1 MMCQI
6 IGVEVK
12 NFSIFNKSK
21 SIFYKEN
28 RMILKKVDWQLVVL
42 VCSIIIIMIMGVRQ
56 SLGLFLEPISQFMKD
71 GKEFFSFA
79 IGFQA
84 IIWGVVTFGLGIL
97 IDKFGP
103 QKVLAFGIICFA
115 SGIFLMSNPAN
126 QLTLFSAT
134 TLMGFGLGGAGMATM
149 VSIAGK
155 VAPPEKRSLAMGL
168 IAAAASFGQ
177 FAVVLPTMWMNKEF
191 GWETSLLVLST
202 ISISLLLLLPLLN
215 NTNVTNNKK
224 EEFQNSLQNTLM
236 FSLKERNYILLIMG
250 FFVCGFHVTFIALHL
265 PADLMSKGISAEVAG
280 WSLAI
285 IGVTNI
291 IGTLSFGW
299 LGTKV
304 KKPVPLA
311 SIYLMRSLTIT
322 IFVLSPPS
330 ATVALLFG
338 AVIGILWLATVP
350 MTNAIILSFIGPKY
364 LATLSGICFI
374 CHQLGAVLGAWLGGK
389 FFDTYGSYENM
400 WWLSVALGIIAFLL
414 TITVKEEPFSV
425 NSEIKQ
431 TV

>member
-1 MMCQI
+1 
-6 IGVEVK
+6 
-12 NFSIFNKSK
+12 
-21 SIFYKEN
+21 
-28 RMILKKVDWQLVVL
+28 MISKKVDWQIVVL
-42 VCSIIIIMIMGVRQ
+42 VCSLIIIMIMGVRQ

-126 QLTLFSAT
+126 QITLFSAT

-191 GWETSLLVLST
+191 GWETSLVVLST
-202 ISISLLLLLPLLN
+202 ISLSLLILLPLLN
-215 NTNVTNNKK
+215 NTNEKNNKK
-224 EEFQNSLQNTLM
+224 EEFQTSLQNTLL

-304 KKPVPLA
+304 KKPLPLA

-322 IFVLSPPS
+322 IFILSPPS

-374 CHQLGAVLGAWLGGK
+374 CHQLGAVLGAWLGGR
-389 FFDTYGSYENM
+389 FFDAFGNYENM
-400 WWLSVALGIIAFLL
+400 WWLSVGLGVAAFLL

>member
-1 MMCQI
+1 ML
-6 IGVEVK
+6 
-12 NFSIFNKSK
+12 S
-21 SIFYKEN
+21 
-28 RMILKKVDWQLVVL
+28 KKVDWQIVVL
-42 VCSIIIIMIMGVRQ
+42 VCSLIIIMIMGVRQ
-56 SLGLFLEPISQFMKD
+56 SLGLFLEPISQYMKD

-191 GWETSLLVLST
+191 GWETSLVVLST
-202 ISISLLLLLPLLN
+202 ISLSLLILLPLLN
-215 NTNVTNNKK
+215 NTNEKNNKK
-224 EEFQNSLQNTLM
+224 EEFQTSLQNTLL

-304 KKPVPLA
+304 KKPLPLA

-322 IFVLSPPS
+322 IFILSPPS

-374 CHQLGAVLGAWLGGK
+374 CHQLGAVLGAWLGGR
-389 FFDTYGSYENM
+389 FFDAFGSYENM

>member
-1 MMCQI
+1 
-6 IGVEVK
+6 
-12 NFSIFNKSK
+12 
-21 SIFYKEN
+21 
-28 RMILKKVDWQLVVL
+28 MISKKVDWQVVVL
-42 VCSIIIIMIMGVRQ
+42 VCSLIIIMIMGVRQ

-191 GWETSLLVLST
+191 GWETSLVVLST
-202 ISISLLLLLPLLN
+202 ISLSLLILLPLLN
-215 NTNVTNNKK
+215 NTNEKNNKK
-224 EEFQNSLQNTLM
+224 EEFQTSLQNTLL

-304 KKPVPLA
+304 KKPLPLA

-322 IFVLSPPS
+322 IFILSPPS

-374 CHQLGAVLGAWLGGK
+374 CHQLGAVLGAWLGGR
-389 FFDTYGSYENM
+389 FFDAFGSYENM

>member
-1 MMCQI
+1 
-6 IGVEVK
+6 
-12 NFSIFNKSK
+12 
-21 SIFYKEN
+21 
-28 RMILKKVDWQLVVL
+28 MISKKVDWQIVVL
-42 VCSIIIIMIMGVRQ
+42 VCSLIIIMIMGVRQ
-56 SLGLFLEPISQFMKD
+56 SLGLFLEPISQFMQD

-191 GWETSLLVLST
+191 GWETSLVVLST
-202 ISISLLLLLPLLN
+202 ISLSLLILLPLLN
-215 NTNVTNNKK
+215 NTNEKNNKK
-224 EEFQNSLQNTLM
+224 EEFQTSLQNTLL

-304 KKPVPLA
+304 KKPLPLA

-322 IFVLSPPS
+322 IFILSPPS

-374 CHQLGAVLGAWLGGK
+374 CHQLGAVLGAWLGGR
-389 FFDTYGSYENM
+389 FFDAFGSYENM

>member
-1 MMCQI
+1 M
-6 IGVEVK
+6 ET
-12 NFSIFNKSK
+12 
-21 SIFYKEN
+21 
-28 RMILKKVDWQLVVL
+28 KKVDWQLVIL

-56 SLGLFLEPISQFMKD
+56 SLGLFLDPITSFMKS

-79 IGFQA
+79 IGVQA
-84 IIWGVVTFGLGIL
+84 IIWGVVTFFLGIL
-97 IDKFGP
+97 IDKLGP
-103 QKVLAFGIICFA
+103 QKVLAFGIISYS
-115 SGIFLMSNPAN
+115 SGIFLMSNP
-126 QLTLFSAT
+126 TSDFVLFSAT

-155 VAPPEKRSLAMGL
+155 VAPVNKRSLAMGL
-168 IAAAASFGQ
+168 VAAAASFGQ

-191 GWETSLLVLST
+191 GWEVSLVVLAS

-215 NTNVTNNKK
+215 STNEKNSNVQD
-224 EEFQNSLQNTLM
+224 FGNSLQQTIM
-236 FSLKERNYILLIMG
+236 FSLKERNYILLISG

-265 PADLMSKGISAEVAG
+265 PADLISKGISAEIAG

-291 IGTLSFGW
+291 IGTLGFGW
-299 LGTKV
+299 LGGKV
-304 KKPVPLA
+304 KKPMPL
-311 SIYLMRSLTIT
+311 SIIYLLRAVTIT

-330 ATVALLFG
+330 PFIALLFG

-374 CHQLGAVLGAWLGGK
+374 CHQLGAVLGAWLGGR
-389 FFDTYGSYENM
+389 FFDEYGSYENM

-414 TITVKEEPFSV
+414 TVTVKEEPFSV

-431 TV
+431 PS

>member
-1 MMCQI
+1 MI
-6 IGVEVK
+6 
-12 NFSIFNKSK
+12 SK
-21 SIFYKEN
+21 KI
-28 RMILKKVDWQLVVL
+28 DWQIVVL
-42 VCSIIIIMIMGVRQ
+42 VCSLIIIMIMGVRQ

-115 SGIFLMSNPAN
+115 SGIFLMSNPTN
-126 QLTLFSAT
+126 QITLFSAT

-191 GWETSLLVLST
+191 GWETSLVVLST
-202 ISISLLLLLPLLN
+202 ISLSLLILLPLLN
-215 NTNVTNNKK
+215 NTNEKNNKK
-224 EEFQNSLQNTLM
+224 EEFQTTLQNTLL

-304 KKPVPLA
+304 KKPLPLA

-322 IFVLSPPS
+322 IFILSPPS

>member
-1 MMCQI
+1 M
-6 IGVEVK
+6 ET
-12 NFSIFNKSK
+12 
-21 SIFYKEN
+21 
-28 RMILKKVDWQLVVL
+28 KKVEWQVVIL
-42 VCSIIIIMIMGVRQ
+42 VCSVVIIMIMGVRQ
-56 SLGLFLEPISQFMKD
+56 ALGLFLDPISQFMNS

-84 IIWGVVTFGLGIL
+84 MMWGLVTFFLGIVL
-97 IDKFGP
+97 DKFGP
-103 QKVLAFGIICFA
+103 KKVLAFGIICFA
-115 SGIFLMSNPAN
+115 LGIFLMSNP
-126 QLTLFSAT
+126 TSEIKLFSGT

-155 VAPPEKRSLAMGL
+155 VAPVKKRSLAMGL
-168 IAAAASFGQ
+168 VAAAGSFGQ
-177 FAVVLPTMWMNKEF
+177 FAVVIPTMWMNKEF
-191 GWETSLLVLST
+191 GWQFSLIILSL

-215 NTNVTNNKK
+215 NTDQTLEKTEQFK
-224 EEFQNSLQNTLM
+224 EGLKNTIFFTLAE
-236 FSLKERNYILLIMG
+236 KNYILLVLG
-250 FFVCGFHVTFIALHL
+250 FFVCGFHVTFIGLHL
-265 PADLMSKGISAEVAG
+265 PTDLISKGISAEVAG
-280 WSLAI
+280 WSLGI

-304 KKPVPLA
+304 KKPLPLA
-311 SIYLMRSLTIT
+311 FIYLMRSLTIT

-330 ATVALLFG
+330 AIIAILFG

-374 CHQLGAVLGAWLGGK
+374 CHQIGAVLGAWLGGR
-389 FFDTYGSYENM
+389 FFDVYGSYENM

-414 TITVKEEPFSV
+414 TITVKEEPFLV
-425 NSEIKQ
+425 NSEVKQ
-431 TV
+431 TG

>member
-1 MMCQI
+1 
-6 IGVEVK
+6 
-12 NFSIFNKSK
+12 
-21 SIFYKEN
+21 
-28 RMILKKVDWQLVVL
+28 MISKKVDWQVVVL
-42 VCSIIIIMIMGVRQ
+42 VCSLIIIMIMGVRQ
-56 SLGLFLEPISQFMKD
+56 SLGLFLEPISQFMQD

-115 SGIFLMSNPAN
+115 SGIFLMSNPTN
-126 QLTLFSAT
+126 QITLFSAT

-191 GWETSLLVLST
+191 GWETSLVVLST
-202 ISISLLLLLPLLN
+202 ISLSLLILLPLLN
-215 NTNVTNNKK
+215 NTNEKNNKK
-224 EEFQNSLQNTLM
+224 EEFQTSLQNTLL

-304 KKPVPLA
+304 KKPLPLA

-322 IFVLSPPS
+322 IFILSPPS

-374 CHQLGAVLGAWLGGK
+374 CHQLGAVLGAWLGGR
-389 FFDTYGSYENM
+389 FFDTFGSYENM
-400 WWLSVALGIIAFLL
+400 WWLSVGLGVAAFLL

>member
-1 MMCQI
+1 M
-6 IGVEVK
+6 
-12 NFSIFNKSK
+12 
-21 SIFYKEN
+21 
-28 RMILKKVDWQLVVL
+28 LPKKVDWQLVVL

-431 TV
+431 TI

>member
-1 MMCQI
+1 M
-6 IGVEVK
+6 
-12 NFSIFNKSK
+12 
-21 SIFYKEN
+21 
-28 RMILKKVDWQLVVL
+28 LPKKVDWQLVVL
-42 VCSIIIIMIMGVRQ
+42 VCSLIIIMIMGVRQ

-265 PADLMSKGISAEVAG
+265 PADLISKGISAEVAG

-330 ATVALLFG
+330 AKVALLFG

-374 CHQLGAVLGAWLGGK
+374 CHQLGAVLGAWLGGR
-389 FFDTYGSYENM
+389 FFDAFGSYENM
-400 WWLSVALGIIAFLL
+400 WWLSVGLGVAAFLL

>member
-1 MMCQI
+1 M
-6 IGVEVK
+6 
-12 NFSIFNKSK
+12 
-21 SIFYKEN
+21 
-28 RMILKKVDWQLVVL
+28 LPKKVDWQLVVL

-400 WWLSVALGIIAFLL
+400 WWLSVALGIIAFSL

>member
-1 MMCQI
+1 
-6 IGVEVK
+6 
-12 NFSIFNKSK
+12 
-21 SIFYKEN
+21 
-28 RMILKKVDWQLVVL
+28 MISKKVDWQVVVL
-42 VCSIIIIMIMGVRQ
+42 VCSLIIIMIMGVRQ
-56 SLGLFLEPISQFMKD
+56 SLGLFLEPISQFMQD

-191 GWETSLLVLST
+191 GWETSLVVLST
-202 ISISLLLLLPLLN
+202 ISLSLLILLPLLN
-215 NTNVTNNKK
+215 NTNEKNNKK
-224 EEFQNSLQNTLM
+224 EEFETSLQNTLL

-280 WSLAI
+280 WCLAI

-304 KKPVPLA
+304 KKPLPLA

-322 IFVLSPPS
+322 IFILSPPS

-338 AVIGILWLATVP
+338 VVIGILWLATVP

-374 CHQLGAVLGAWLGGK
+374 CHQLGAVLGAWLGGR
-389 FFDTYGSYENM
+389 FFDAFGSYENM
-400 WWLSVALGIIAFLL
+400 WWLSVGLGVAAFLL

>member
-1 MMCQI
+1 MLQ
-6 IGVEVK
+6 
-12 NFSIFNKSK
+12 
-21 SIFYKEN
+21 
-28 RMILKKVDWQLVVL
+28 KKVDWQLVVL

-115 SGIFLMSNPAN
+115 SGIFLMSNPSN

-191 GWETSLLVLST
+191 GWETSLVVLST
-202 ISISLLLLLPLLN
+202 ISLSLLILLPLLN
-215 NTNVTNNKK
+215 NTNEKNNKK
-224 EEFQNSLQNTLM
+224 EEFQSSLQNTLL

-322 IFVLSPPS
+322 IFILSPPS

-389 FFDTYGSYENM
+389 FFDAFGSYENM
-400 WWLSVALGIIAFLL
+400 WWLSVGLGVAAFLL

-425 NSEIKQ
+425 NSEIRLY
-431 TV
+431 

>member
-1 MMCQI
+1 M
-6 IGVEVK
+6 
-12 NFSIFNKSK
+12 
-21 SIFYKEN
+21 
-28 RMILKKVDWQLVVL
+28 LPKKVDWQLVVL

-56 SLGLFLEPISQFMKD
+56 SLGLFLEPISKFMND

-84 IIWGVVTFGLGIL
+84 IVWGVFTFGLGIL

-168 IAAAASFGQ
+168 IAAAGSFGQ

-191 GWETSLLVLST
+191 GWETSLVVLST

-265 PADLMSKGISAEVAG
+265 PADLMFKGISAEVAG

-291 IGTLSFGW
+291 IGTLTFGW

-322 IFVLSPPS
+322 IFILSPPS

-374 CHQLGAVLGAWLGGK
+374 CHQLGAVLGAWLGGR
-389 FFDTYGSYENM
+389 FFDMYGSYENM
-400 WWLSVALGIIAFLL
+400 WWLSVALGIVAFLL

>member
-1 MMCQI
+1 LEKNKVNWQI
-6 IGVEVK
+6 
-12 NFSIFNKSK
+12 
-21 SIFYKEN
+21 
-28 RMILKKVDWQLVVL
+28 VVL
-42 VCSIIIIMIMGVRQ
+42 VCSLIIIMIMGVRQ
-56 SLGLFLEPISQFMKD
+56 SLGLFLNPITQFMED

-84 IIWGVVTFGLGIL
+84 IVWGLVTFGLGIF

-103 QKVLAFGIICFA
+103 QKVLAFGIISFS
-115 SGIFLMSNPAN
+115 SGIFLMSNPSN
-126 QLTLFSAT
+126 QITLFSAT

-155 VAPPEKRSLAMGL
+155 VAPPQKRSLAMGL

-177 FAVVLPTMWMNKEF
+177 FAVVLPTMWMNKTF
-191 GWETSLLVLST
+191 GWETSLVVLS
-202 ISISLLLLLPLLN
+202 SISLSLLIVLPLLN
-215 NTNVTNNKK
+215 NTNKKNKK
-224 EEFQNSLQNTLM
+224 IDEFQNNLQNTLL
-236 FSLKERNYILLIMG
+236 FSLKDRNYILLIMG

-265 PADLMSKGISAEVAG
+265 PTDLMVKGISAEVAG

-291 IGTLSFGW
+291 IGTLGFGW

-304 KKPVPLA
+304 KKPIPLA

-322 IFVLSPPS
+322 IFILSPPS
-330 ATVALLFG
+330 TTIAILFG

-350 MTNAIILSFIGPKY
+350 MTNSIILAFIGPKY

-389 FFDTYGSYENM
+389 FFDIYGSYDNM

-425 NSEIKQ
+425 NSELKQ
-431 TV
+431 TT

>member
-1 MMCQI
+1 M
-6 IGVEVK
+6 
-12 NFSIFNKSK
+12 
-21 SIFYKEN
+21 
-28 RMILKKVDWQLVVL
+28 LPKKVDWQLVVL

-84 IIWGVVTFGLGIL
+84 IIWGIVTFGLGIL

-400 WWLSVALGIIAFLL
+400 WWLSVALGIVAFLL

>member
-1 MMCQI
+1 
-6 IGVEVK
+6 
-12 NFSIFNKSK
+12 
-21 SIFYKEN
+21 
-28 RMILKKVDWQLVVL
+28 MISKKVDWQIVVL
-42 VCSIIIIMIMGVRQ
+42 VCSLIIIMIMGVRQ

-126 QLTLFSAT
+126 QITLFSAT

-191 GWETSLLVLST
+191 GWETSLVVLST
-202 ISISLLLLLPLLN
+202 ISLSLLILLPLLN
-215 NTNVTNNKK
+215 NTNEKNNKK
-224 EEFQNSLQNTLM
+224 EEFQTSLQNTLL

-304 KKPVPLA
+304 KKPLPLA

-322 IFVLSPPS
+322 IFILSPPS

-374 CHQLGAVLGAWLGGK
+374 CHQLGAVLGAWLGGR
-389 FFDTYGSYENM
+389 FFDAFGSYENM
-400 WWLSVALGIIAFLL
+400 WWLSVALGITAFLL

>member
-1 MMCQI
+1 
-6 IGVEVK
+6 
-12 NFSIFNKSK
+12 
-21 SIFYKEN
+21 
-28 RMILKKVDWQLVVL
+28 MISKKVDWQIVVL
-42 VCSIIIIMIMGVRQ
+42 VCSLIIIMIMGVRQ

-126 QLTLFSAT
+126 QITLFSAT

-191 GWETSLLVLST
+191 GWETSLVVLST
-202 ISISLLLLLPLLN
+202 ISLSLLILLPLLN
-215 NTNVTNNKK
+215 NTNEKNNKK
-224 EEFQNSLQNTLM
+224 EEFQTSLQNTLL

-322 IFVLSPPS
+322 IFILSPPS

-389 FFDTYGSYENM
+389 FFDIYGSYENM
-400 WWLSVALGIIAFLL
+400 WWLSVALGIAAFLL

>member
-1 MMCQI
+1 
-6 IGVEVK
+6 
-12 NFSIFNKSK
+12 
-21 SIFYKEN
+21 
-28 RMILKKVDWQLVVL
+28 MISKKVDWQIVVL
-42 VCSIIIIMIMGVRQ
+42 VCSLIIIIIMGVRQ
-56 SLGLFLEPISQFMKD
+56 SLGLFLEPISQFMKE

-84 IIWGVVTFGLGIL
+84 IVWGVVTFGLGIL

-191 GWETSLLVLST
+191 GWETSLVVLST
-202 ISISLLLLLPLLN
+202 ISLSLLILLPLLN

-304 KKPVPLA
+304 KKPLPLA

-322 IFVLSPPS
+322 IFILSPPS

-374 CHQLGAVLGAWLGGK
+374 CHQLGAVLGAWLGGR
-389 FFDTYGSYENM
+389 FFDTFGSYENM
-400 WWLSVALGIIAFLL
+400 WWLSTALGIAAFLL

>member
-1 MMCQI
+1 
-6 IGVEVK
+6 
-12 NFSIFNKSK
+12 
-21 SIFYKEN
+21 
-28 RMILKKVDWQLVVL
+28 MISKKVDWQLVVL
-42 VCSIIIIMIMGVRQ
+42 VCSLIIIMIMGVRQ

>member
-1 MMCQI
+1 
-6 IGVEVK
+6 
-12 NFSIFNKSK
+12 
-21 SIFYKEN
+21 
-28 RMILKKVDWQLVVL
+28 MISKKVDWQLVVL
-42 VCSIIIIMIMGVRQ
+42 VCSLIIIMIMGVRQ

-84 IIWGVVTFGLGIL
+84 IIWGFVTFGLGIL

-191 GWETSLLVLST
+191 GWETSLVVLST

-265 PADLMSKGISAEVAG
+265 PADLMFKGISAEVAG

-322 IFVLSPPS
+322 IFILSPPS

-374 CHQLGAVLGAWLGGK
+374 CHQLGAVLGAWLGGR
-389 FFDTYGSYENM
+389 FFDIYGSYENM
-400 WWLSVALGIIAFLL
+400 WWLSVALGIVAFLL

>member
-1 MMCQI
+1 M
-6 IGVEVK
+6 
-12 NFSIFNKSK
+12 
-21 SIFYKEN
+21 
-28 RMILKKVDWQLVVL
+28 LPKKVDWQLVVL

-126 QLTLFSAT
+126 QLALVSAT

>member
-1 MMCQI
+1 M
-6 IGVEVK
+6 
-12 NFSIFNKSK
+12 
-21 SIFYKEN
+21 
-28 RMILKKVDWQLVVL
+28 LPKKVDWQLVVL

-84 IIWGVVTFGLGIL
+84 IIWGFVTFGLGIL

-155 VAPPEKRSLAMGL
+155 VAPREKRSLAMGL

-191 GWETSLLVLST
+191 GWETSLVVLST

-265 PADLMSKGISAEVAG
+265 PADLMFNGISAEVAG

-322 IFVLSPPS
+322 IFILSPPS

-374 CHQLGAVLGAWLGGK
+374 CHQLGAVLGAWLGGR
-389 FFDTYGSYENM
+389 FFDIYGSYENM
-400 WWLSVALGIIAFLL
+400 WWLSVALGIVAFLL

>member
-1 MMCQI
+1 
-6 IGVEVK
+6 
-12 NFSIFNKSK
+12 
-21 SIFYKEN
+21 
-28 RMILKKVDWQLVVL
+28 MISKKVDWQVVVL
-42 VCSIIIIMIMGVRQ
+42 VCSLIIIMIMGVRQ
-56 SLGLFLEPISQFMKD
+56 SLGLFLEPISQFMQD

-191 GWETSLLVLST
+191 GWETSLVVLST
-202 ISISLLLLLPLLN
+202 ISLSLLILLPLLN
-215 NTNVTNNKK
+215 NTNEKNNKK
-224 EEFQNSLQNTLM
+224 EEFQTSLQNTLL

-304 KKPVPLA
+304 KKPLPLA

-322 IFVLSPPS
+322 IFILSPPS

-374 CHQLGAVLGAWLGGK
+374 CHQLGAVLGAWLGGR
-389 FFDTYGSYENM
+389 FFDAFGSYENM
-400 WWLSVALGIIAFLL
+400 WWLSVGLGVAAFLL

>member
-1 MMCQI
+1 ML
-6 IGVEVK
+6 
-12 NFSIFNKSK
+12 S
-21 SIFYKEN
+21 
-28 RMILKKVDWQLVVL
+28 KKVDWQLIIL
-42 VCSIIIIMIMGVRQ
+42 VCSLIIIMIMGVRQ

-97 IDKFGP
+97 IDRFGP

-115 SGIFLMSNPAN
+115 SGIFLMSNPDN
-126 QLTLFSAT
+126 QIPLFSAT
-134 TLMGFGLGGAGMATM
+134 SLMGFGLGGAGMATM

-155 VAPPEKRSLAMGL
+155 VAPPKKRSIAMGL

-177 FAVVLPTMWMNKEF
+177 FAVVLPTMWMNKTF
-191 GWETSLLVLST
+191 GWETSLIVLSIIT
-202 ISISLLLLLPLLN
+202 ISMLILLPLLN
-215 NTNVTNNKK
+215 NTNEKVNQKDSFGN
-224 EEFQNSLQNTLM
+224 ELQNTLL
-236 FSLKERNYILLIMG
+236 FSLKERNYVLLVMG
-250 FFVCGFHVTFIALHL
+250 FFVCGFHVTFIGLHL
-265 PADLMSKGISAEVAG
+265 PADLMSKGISAEIAG

-291 IGTLSFGW
+291 LGTLGFGW

-304 KKPVPLA
+304 KKPMPLA
-311 SIYLMRSLTIT
+311 FIYLMRSVTIT

-330 ATVALLFG
+330 ATLAILFG

-374 CHQLGAVLGAWLGGK
+374 CHQLGAVLGAWLGGR
-389 FFDTYGSYENM
+389 FFDLYGSYENM
-400 WWLSVALGIIAFLL
+400 WWVSVALGIIAFLL
-414 TITVKEEPFSV
+414 TITVKEEPFLV
-425 NSEIKQ
+425 NSEVKQ
-431 TV
+431 TG

>member
-1 MMCQI
+1 
-6 IGVEVK
+6 
-12 NFSIFNKSK
+12 
-21 SIFYKEN
+21 
-28 RMILKKVDWQLVVL
+28 MISKKVDWQIVVL
-42 VCSIIIIMIMGVRQ
+42 VCSLIIIMIMGVRQ

-191 GWETSLLVLST
+191 GWETSLVVLST
-202 ISISLLLLLPLLN
+202 ISLSLLILLPLLN
-215 NTNVTNNKK
+215 NTNEKNNKK
-224 EEFQNSLQNTLM
+224 EEFQTSLQNTLL

-322 IFVLSPPS
+322 IFILSPPS

-374 CHQLGAVLGAWLGGK
+374 CHQLGAVLGAWLGGR
-389 FFDTYGSYENM
+389 FFDAFGSYENM
-400 WWLSVALGIIAFLL
+400 WWLSVGLGVAAFLL

>member
-1 MMCQI
+1 M
-6 IGVEVK
+6 
-12 NFSIFNKSK
+12 
-21 SIFYKEN
+21 
-28 RMILKKVDWQLVVL
+28 LPKKVDWQLVVL

-389 FFDTYGSYENM
+389 FFDIYGSYENM

>member
-1 MMCQI
+1 
-6 IGVEVK
+6 
-12 NFSIFNKSK
+12 
-21 SIFYKEN
+21 
-28 RMILKKVDWQLVVL
+28 MISKKVDWQIVVL
-42 VCSIIIIMIMGVRQ
+42 VCSLIIIMIMGVRQ
-56 SLGLFLEPISQFMKD
+56 SLGLFLEPISQFMQD

-191 GWETSLLVLST
+191 GWETSLVVLST
-202 ISISLLLLLPLLN
+202 ISLSLLILLPLLN
-215 NTNVTNNKK
+215 NTNEKNNKK
-224 EEFQNSLQNTLM
+224 EEFQTSLQNTLL

-280 WSLAI
+280 WCLAI

-304 KKPVPLA
+304 KKPLPLA
-311 SIYLMRSLTIT
+311 SIYLMRSLTIS
-322 IFVLSPPS
+322 IFILSPPS

-374 CHQLGAVLGAWLGGK
+374 CHQLGAVLGAWLGGR
-389 FFDTYGSYENM
+389 FFDAFGSYENM

>member
-1 MMCQI
+1 
-6 IGVEVK
+6 
-12 NFSIFNKSK
+12 
-21 SIFYKEN
+21 
-28 RMILKKVDWQLVVL
+28 MISKKVDWQIVVL
-42 VCSIIIIMIMGVRQ
+42 ICSLIIIMIMGVRQ

-115 SGIFLMSNPAN
+115 SGIFLMSNPTN

-191 GWETSLLVLST
+191 GWETSLVVLST
-202 ISISLLLLLPLLN
+202 ISLSLLILLPLLN
-215 NTNVTNNKK
+215 NTNEKNNKK
-224 EEFQNSLQNTLM
+224 EEFETSLQNTLL

-304 KKPVPLA
+304 KKPLPLA

-322 IFVLSPPS
+322 IFILSPPS

-374 CHQLGAVLGAWLGGK
+374 CHQLGAVLGAWLGGR
-389 FFDTYGSYENM
+389 FFDAFGSYENM

>member
-1 MMCQI
+1 
-6 IGVEVK
+6 
-12 NFSIFNKSK
+12 
-21 SIFYKEN
+21 
-28 RMILKKVDWQLVVL
+28 MISKKVDWQVVVL
-42 VCSIIIIMIMGVRQ
+42 VCSLIIIMIMGVRQ

-191 GWETSLLVLST
+191 GWETSLVVLST
-202 ISISLLLLLPLLN
+202 ISLSLLILLPLLN
-215 NTNVTNNKK
+215 NTNEKNNKK
-224 EEFQNSLQNTLM
+224 EEFQTSLQNTLL

-265 PADLMSKGISAEVAG
+265 PADLMSKGISADVAG

-304 KKPVPLA
+304 KKPLPLA
-311 SIYLMRSLTIT
+311 SIYLMRSLTIS
-322 IFVLSPPS
+322 IFILSPPS

-374 CHQLGAVLGAWLGGK
+374 CHQLGAVLGAWLGGR
-389 FFDTYGSYENM
+389 FFDAFGSYENM

>member
-1 MMCQI
+1 M
-6 IGVEVK
+6 EK
-12 NFSIFNKSK
+12 
-21 SIFYKEN
+21 
-28 RMILKKVDWQLVVL
+28 KKVDWQLVIL

-56 SLGLFLEPISQFMKD
+56 SLGLFLEPISNFMNN

-79 IGFQA
+79 IGVQA
-84 IIWGVVTFGLGIL
+84 IIWGIVTFFLGIA

-103 QKVLAFGIICFA
+103 QKVLAFGIISFS
-115 SGIFLMSNPAN
+115 SGIFLMSNP
-126 QLTLFSAT
+126 TSDFKLFSAT

-155 VAPPEKRSLAMGL
+155 VAPINKRSLAMGL
-168 IAAAASFGQ
+168 VAAAASFGQ

-191 GWETSLLVLST
+191 GWETSLVVLSS
-202 ISISLLLLLPLLN
+202 ISICLLLLLPLLN
-215 NTNVTNNKK
+215 NTNNKK
-224 EEFQNSLQNTLM
+224 NNIKDFSNTLQETVI
-236 FSLKERNYILLIMG
+236 FSLKEKNYLLLISG
-250 FFVCGFHVTFIALHL
+250 FFVCGFHVTFIGLHL
-265 PADLMSKGISAEVAG
+265 PADLVSKGISSEVAG

-291 IGTLSFGW
+291 IGTIGFGW
-299 LGTKV
+299 LGGKV
-304 KKPVPLA
+304 KKPMPL
-311 SIYLMRSLTIT
+311 SMIYLLRALTIT

-330 ATVALLFG
+330 PFIALLFG

-374 CHQLGAVLGAWLGGK
+374 CHQLGAVLGAWLGGR
-389 FFDTYGSYENM
+389 FFDIYGSYENM

-425 NSEIKQ
+425 NSEINE
-431 TV
+431 VS

>member
-1 MMCQI
+1 
-6 IGVEVK
+6 
-12 NFSIFNKSK
+12 
-21 SIFYKEN
+21 
-28 RMILKKVDWQLVVL
+28 MISKKVDWQIVVL
-42 VCSIIIIMIMGVRQ
+42 VCSLIIIMIMGVRQ

-191 GWETSLLVLST
+191 GWETSLVVLST
-202 ISISLLLLLPLLN
+202 ISLSLLILLPLLN
-215 NTNVTNNKK
+215 NTNEKNNKK
-224 EEFQNSLQNTLM
+224 EEFQTSLQNTLL

-304 KKPVPLA
+304 KKPLPLA

-322 IFVLSPPS
+322 IFILSPPS

-374 CHQLGAVLGAWLGGK
+374 CHQLGAVLGAWLGGR
-389 FFDTYGSYENM
+389 FFDAFGSYENM
-400 WWLSVALGIIAFLL
+400 WWLSVGLGVVAFLL